1 MSAGRPAPAEQPGEE
16 FVARAQERRA
26 ALPRGPLDP
35 ATLHRAR
42 SINADALRVVDQLL
56 DQIAEEGRR

>member
-1 MSAGRPAPAEQPGEE
+1 
-16 FVARAQERRA
+16 VARAQERRA